1 MFGITPSARLRP
13 SPYYAATLAEG
24 VTAFTTYN
32 HMLMPTSFGHPEPEY
47 WRLIH
52 GVSQWDVAV
61 ERQVQLQG
69 PDAARLAQILC
80 ARDLSRCQV
89 GQGKYVPLC
98 NHEGVLINDPIL
110 LKLDDNRYWL
120 SIADSNIWFWAR
132 AIAAERGLDVAVSE
146 PDVSPMAI
154 QGPKGEDVVASIF
167 GDWVRGLKYFWFR
180 ETQIEGIPVAVAR
193 SGWSKQGGFELYL
206 MDGSKGT
213 QLWNIVREAG
223 KPWDIGPG
231 NPNVCERIESGLIS
245 YGGDTDEHTNPFE
258 VRMEK
263 YVNLDVADDVIGI
276 QALRRI
282 HQQGVQRQQLGVV
295 LDCDQPIELGF
306 HWHGI
311 YQGDLRVGDL
321 TNCVWSYR
329 LNRNIGF
336 GLVAAGCAIGDKVR
350 VHKEG
355 QRFDATLVALPFI

>member
-13 SPYYAATLAEG
+13 SPFYESTLAEG
-24 VTAFTTYN
+24 VVAFTSYN
-32 HMLMPTSFGHPEPEY
+32 NMLMPTSFGHPEEEY
-47 WRLIH
+47 WRLINA
-52 GVSQWDVAV
+52 VSQWDVAV

-69 PDAARLAQILC
+69 PDAGRLAQILC

-98 NHEGVLINDPIL
+98 NHDGILINDPIL

-132 AIAAERGLDVAVSE
+132 AIAAERGLKVVVSE
-146 PDVSPMAI
+146 PDVSPMAV

-180 ETQIEGIPVAVAR
+180 ETEIEGIPVAVAR

-206 MDGSKGT
+206 MDGSKAT

-223 KPWDIGPG
+223 KPWGIGPG
-231 NPNVCERIESGLIS
+231 SPNVCERIESGLIS
-245 YGGDTDEHTNPFE
+245 YGGDTDGKTNPFE
-258 VRMEK
+258 VRMGK
-263 YVNLDVADDVIGI
+263 YINLDVPDDVIGI
-276 QALRRI
+276 HALRQV
-282 HQQGVQRQQLGVV
+282 HKQGVKRQQLGVL
-295 LDCDQPIELGF
+295 LDGDQPTQLGF

-311 YQGDLRVGDL
+311 YHEGRRVGDL

-329 LNRNIGF
+329 LKRNIGF
-336 GLVAAGCAIGDKVR
+336 GLVASSCAIGDKVQ

-355 QRFDATLVALPFI
+355 QHIGGSLVCLPFI

>member
-32 HMLMPTSFGHPEPEY
+32 HMLMPTSFGHPEQEY

-89 GQGKYVPLC
+89 GQGKYVPVC

-110 LKLDDNRYWL
+110 LKLDDDRYWL

-146 PDVSPMAI
+146 PDVSPMAV

-180 ETQIEGIPVAVAR
+180 ETRIEGIPVAVAR

-263 YVNLDVADDVIGI
+263 YVNLDVPDDVIGI

-282 HQQGVQRQQLGVV
+282 HQQGVKRQQLGVV
-295 LDCDQPIELGF
+295 LDGDQPTELGF

-311 YQGDLRVGDL
+311 YQGDRRVGDL

-329 LNRNIGF
+329 LKRNIGF
-336 GLVAAGCAIGDKVR
+336 ALVAAGCAIGDKVR